1 MAITP
6 SAAFK
11 GELRSDEI
19 VEIDERG
26 APVGAGRPS
35 AEALIHLEIVRSRDA
50 GAVLHTHSVW
60 STILSD
66 LHADDGGLFIEG
78 YEMLKGL
85 DGVHTH
91 DHREWV
97 PIVDNDQ
104 NMPRLARVV
113 SDALDRHPR
122 THAVLIRRHG
132 LYTWGA
138 SLAEAVRHV
147 EIIEFL
153 LQAMGQTMAIRQG
166 MERVTIES

>member
-1 MAITP
+1 
-6 SAAFK
+6 
-11 GELRSDEI
+11 
-19 VEIDERG
+19 
-26 APVGAGRPS
+26 
-35 AEALIHLEIVRSRDA
+35 
-50 GAVLHTHSVW
+50 
-60 STILSD
+60 
-66 LHADDGGLFIEG
+66 
-78 YEMLKGL
+78 MLKGL

-147 EIIEFL
+147 EILEFL

>member
-1 MAITP
+1 M
-6 SAAFK
+6 
-11 GELRSDEI
+11 
-19 VEIDERG
+19 
-26 APVGAGRPS
+26 
-35 AEALIHLEIVRSRDA
+35 
-50 GAVLHTHSVW
+50 
-60 STILSD
+60 
-66 LHADDGGLFIEG
+66 
-78 YEMLKGL
+78 
-85 DGVHTH
+85 HTH

-147 EIIEFL
+147 EILEFL